1 MQPLFVSCGVR
12 RVARI
17 VCLSAVS
24 GLYAFAGVITFI
36 GEDLNAGPGGTF
48 TNSNAAAASFNT
60 AASAIGTVGTITFES
75 SPLGAFTSLTVAHG
89 VTASGPAGL
98 SIDNTPDLPSDPSLD
113 GFNTTPGGAQYIEDQ
128 AGTLTFTF
136 ASPVEFF
143 GAYLT
148 GLQSYYAQDTVTFS
162 DGSTQT
168 VDAVETGTSS
178 SIGAVNF
185 VGFTDFGAAISSV
198 TITSNTGGAGT
209 DYIGVDDV
217 MYQTGGSS
225 TAAPEP
231 ASLALV
237 LIAFVVFFFCI

>member
-1 MQPLFVSCGVR
+1 M
-12 RVARI
+12 
-17 VCLSAVS
+17 
-24 GLYAFAGVITFI
+24 
-36 GEDLNAGPGGTF
+36 
-48 TNSNAAAASFNT
+48 
-60 AASAIGTVGTITFES
+60 
-75 SPLGAFTSLTVAHG
+75 
-89 VTASGPAGL
+89 TASGPAGL
-98 SIDNTPDLPSDPSLD
+98 SIDNTPDFPSDPSLD

-237 LIAFVVFFFCI
+237 LIAFLVFFSCV